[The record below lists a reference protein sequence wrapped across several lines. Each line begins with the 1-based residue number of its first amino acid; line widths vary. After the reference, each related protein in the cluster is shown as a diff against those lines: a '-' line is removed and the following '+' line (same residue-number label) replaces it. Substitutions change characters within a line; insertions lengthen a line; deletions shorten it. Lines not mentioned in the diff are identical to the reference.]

1 MNVVK
6 NKEAALLKKLHQ
18 KLDPFMDEIQAKM
31 ATYCNDYD
39 PDAVRSAYDFGMEA
53 HVHQE
58 RYSGEPYFEHC
69 LNVAKILADLRMDQ
83 TSIVAGLLHDV
94 VEDTPF
100 ELEDIRNEFGADVA
114 LLVDG
119 VTKISELKFESKE
132 LRQAET
138 FRKML
143 LSMAR
148 DVRVIIIKFA
158 DRLHNVRT
166 LDHVPERKRPRI
178 AMETRDVYAPLAHR
192 FGIASIKWEME
203 DLALKH
209 LEPDIYNELSRKIKL
224 TRKERERYIDNIS
237 QPIIEELKKNNIHPQ
252 ISGRPKSFYSIYN
265 KMKKRNRPFEE
276 IYDLLAIRIIV
287 DKVEECYYTLGIIH
301 SLYNPVYDRFKDYI
315 AMPKINGYQSL
326 HTTVVGPDGKMVEIQ
341 IRTRAMH
348 VLAEDGIAAH
358 WKYKFGDPDE
368 DPNIEAALNWVKELL
383 DRQVSEDAG
392 EFMEDLKIDLFH
404 DEVFLFSPKGDLY
417 KLPAGSSPIDFAY
430 AVHTKIGNHCIGAK
444 VNGKIVPLRTTLKSG
459 DQVEII
465 TSQNQKPTQDW
476 LNFVKTS
483 KARHWIKKFIREE
496 QQAQTREIGAEILLK
511 FLKKYKLTEKSPE
524 FREVIPK
531 LGFSNQESL
540 VVAIGRGEVVTETI
554 LKKMF
559 PNQKHTP
566 QPPKESSFFKRYLK
580 RSRDNSGIRV
590 QGLDNMLINFARCC
604 HPVPGDNIIGY
615 LSRGKGVTIHR
626 SDCKNLVYLLE
637 EKQRIIDVEW
647 DTEKNQEF
655 LVDLR
660 VIGEDRKD
668 VLRDIT
674 NCVSKQDINIVS
686 VTFSAEDLYA
696 RGNLNVEVKDLHHLT
711 KVINNINKLPGV
723 FSVERVNEGN

>member
-1 MNVVK
+1 MM
-6 NKEAALLKKLHQ
+6 EDILG
-18 KLDPFMDEIQAKM
+18 KM
-31 ATYCNDYD
+31 AAYCNDYD
-39 PDAVRSAYDFGMEA
+39 ADVVRNAYQFGMKA
-53 HVHQE
+53 HLHQK

-83 TSIVAGLLHDV
+83 TTIVAGLLHDV

-100 ELEDIRNEFGADVA
+100 ELEDIRNEFGKNVA

-178 AMETRDVYAPLAHR
+178 ALETRDVYAPLAHR

-209 LEPDIYNELSRKIKL
+209 LEPEAYNELAKKIKL
-224 TRKERERYIDNIS
+224 TRAERERYIKNIS
-237 QPIIEELKKNNIHPQ
+237 DPIIEEMKKNNIHPQ
-252 ISGRPKSFYSIYN
+252 ISGRPKSFFSIYN

-287 DKVEECYYTLGIIH
+287 EKVEECYYTLGIIH

-341 IRTRAMH
+341 IRTKAMH

-358 WKYKFGDPDE
+358 WKYKHGDSDE

-417 KLPAGSSPIDFAY
+417 KLPADSSPIDFAY
-430 AVHTKIGNHCIGAK
+430 AVHTKVGNHCIGAK

-465 TSQNQKPTQDW
+465 TSQNQKPSQDW

-483 KARHWIKKFIREE
+483 KARHWIKKVIREE
-496 QQAQTREIGAEILLK
+496 QQAQTRDIGTEILNK

-524 FREVIPK
+524 FQDVIPK
-531 LGFSNQESL
+531 MGFSNLESL
-540 VVAIGRGEVVTETI
+540 IVAIGRGEVVTDAI
-554 LKKMF
+554 LKKLY
-559 PNQKHTP
+559 PNKP
-566 QPPKESSFFKRYLK
+566 AAPPKEESFFKKYLK
-580 RSRDNSGIRV
+580 RSRDSSGIRV

-604 HPVPGDNIIGY
+604 HPVPGDSIIGY

-626 SDCKNLVYLLE
+626 SDCKNLIYLLE

-655 LVDLR
+655 LVHLR

-668 VLRDIT
+668 LLRDIT

>member
-1 MNVVK
+1 MNVVQK
-6 NKEAALLKKLHQ
+6 TEATLLKRLHNRLDPMMNGILRDMREYYPDFEEDVVQSAYNFGLKAHLHQ
-18 KLDPFMDEIQAKM
+18 K
-31 ATYCNDYD
+31 
-39 PDAVRSAYDFGMEA
+39 
-53 HVHQE
+53 

-69 LNVAKILADLRMDQ
+69 LNVARILTDLHMDQ
-83 TSIVAGLLHDV
+83 TTIIAGLLHDV

-100 ELEDIRNEFGADVA
+100 ELEDIRNEFGDDVA

-178 AMETRDVYAPLAHR
+178 ARETRDVYAPLAHR

-203 DLALKH
+203 DLSLKH
-209 LEPDIYNELSRKIKL
+209 LEPKVYEQLASKIKL
-224 TRKERERYIDNIS
+224 TRKQREKYINNVS
-237 QPIIEELKKNNIHPQ
+237 RPIIAEMEKNNIFPQ
-252 ISGRPKSFYSIYN
+252 ISGRPKSFASIYN

-287 DKVEECYYTLGIIH
+287 NKVEECYYALGIIH

-341 IRTRAMH
+341 IRTKTMH
-348 VLAEDGIAAH
+348 MLAEDGIAAH
-358 WKYKFGDPDE
+358 WKYKHGSFDE
-368 DPNIEAALNWVKELL
+368 DPNIEESLNWVKDLL

-392 EFMEDLKIDLFH
+392 EFMEDLKIDLFQ

-417 KLPAGSSPIDFAY
+417 KLPANSSPIDFAY
-430 AVHTKIGNHCIGAK
+430 AVHTKVGNHCIGAK

-465 TSQNQKPTQDW
+465 TSQNQRPTQDW
-476 LNFVKTS
+476 LNYVKTS
-483 KARHWIKKFIREE
+483 KARHWIKKIIREE
-496 QQAQTREIGAEILLK
+496 ELEQTREIGHEILTK
-511 FLKKYKLTEKSPE
+511 FLKKHQLTEKSPE
-524 FREVIPK
+524 LLEVIPK
-531 LGFSNQESL
+531 LGFSNMESL
-540 VVAIGRGEVVTETI
+540 IVAIGRGEIVTEMLI
-554 LKKMF
+554 KKLF
-559 PNQKHTP
+559 PNKYSSP
-566 QPPKESSFFKRYLK
+566 PPKAESFFRKYLK
-580 RSRDNSGIRV
+580 RSRDTSGIRV
-590 QGLDNMLINFARCC
+590 QGLDNMLINFANCC
-604 HPVPGDNIIGY
+604 HPVPGDKIIGY
-615 LSRGKGVTIHR
+615 LSRGKGVSIHR
-626 SDCKNLVYLLE
+626 SDCKNLIYLLE
-637 EKQRIIDVEW
+637 EKQRVIDVEW
-647 DTEKNQEF
+647 ATDKKQEF
-655 LVDLR
+655 VVHLTV
-660 VIGEDRKD
+660 VGEDRKNL
-668 VLRDIT
+668 LRDIT
-674 NCVSKQDINIVS
+674 DCVSRQNINIVS
-686 VTFSAEDLYA
+686 ASFTVEDLYA
-696 RGNLNVEVKDLHHLT
+696 RGNLNVGVKDLHHLT
-711 KVINNINKLPGV
+711 KVITSIKKLPGV